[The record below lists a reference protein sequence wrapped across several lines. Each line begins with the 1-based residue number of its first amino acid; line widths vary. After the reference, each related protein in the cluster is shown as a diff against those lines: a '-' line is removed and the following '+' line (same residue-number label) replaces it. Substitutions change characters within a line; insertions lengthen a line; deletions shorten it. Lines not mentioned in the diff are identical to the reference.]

1 MSAHATLGAS
11 SAHRWMACPGSV
23 ALTKDM
29 PDSRSEYANEGTLA
43 HELAE
48 LCLKHNMDA
57 LDLPTDNDWEK
68 YPQEMREHIQDY
80 IDYVRARVAQLG
92 GRLMIEQRVDYSEW
106 VPEGF
111 GTSDAV
117 IIAPDRLVTIDLKY
131 GQGVKVYAEAN
142 PQARLYALGA
152 TSEFWFDLVGV
163 QVVESVIFQPRLD
176 HVDEFEEKLE
186 DLMAFALEAKEA
198 AMRALSE
205 DAPLVPGEKQCR
217 FCKAKAVCPA
227 RAEKNLK
234 LALEEFSEPTPK
246 PAALTLEQ
254 IGDLL
259 PKLDDIA
266 QWAKDVKDYA
276 LQQAILGSK
285 VKGHKLVEGRSVR
298 AWRADAAEQLAKHEK
313 ASQLF
318 ETSLVGIGKAEK
330 VLGKTSPIF
339 ADLTNKP
346 AGKPVLATASDKR
359 PEIQGAVSA
368 ADDFA
373 D

>member
-1 MSAHATLGAS
+1 MSAHAVLGAS

-29 PDSRSEYANEGTLA
+29 PDSQSAYANEGTLA

-57 LDLPTDNDWEK
+57 VDLPQDNDWEK

-80 IDYVRARVAQLG
+80 LDYVRARVAQTG
-92 GRLMIEQRVDYSEW
+92 GRLLIEQRVDYSEW

-117 IIAPDRLVTIDLKY
+117 IIASDRIVTIDLKY

-152 TSEFWFDLVGV
+152 CSEFWFDIEGV
-163 QVVESVIFQPRLD
+163 QTVESVIFQPRLD
-176 HVDEFEEKLE
+176 HVDEFEESIQ
-186 DLMAFALEAKEA
+186 DLMDFAELARA
-198 AMRALSE
+198 AALLALSE
-205 DAPLVPGEKQCR
+205 NAPLFPGEKQCR
-217 FCKAKAVCPA
+217 FCRAKAVCPA
-227 RAEKNLK
+227 RAEKNLQ
-234 LALEEFSEPTPK
+234 LALDEFDEPTPA
-246 PAALTLEQ
+246 PTALTLDE

-266 QWAKDVKDYA
+266 QWVKDVKDYA
-276 LQQAILGSK
+276 LAQAAAGAKI
-285 VKGHKLVEGRSVR
+285 KGHKLVAGRSVR
-298 AWRADAAEQLAKHEK
+298 SWRSDAAEQLERHEK
-313 ASQLF
+313 AEELF
-318 ETSLVGIGKAEK
+318 EKKLVGIGKAEK

-339 ADLTNKP
+339 ADLTEKP
-346 AGKPVLATASDKR
+346 EGKPVLALSSDKR